1 MCVGGSGTGSAFPGG
16 QGQIHQGLAHS
27 RCPTR
32 VAGNMFS
39 VQDAESDDVVI
50 LLLGNKTD
58 REEDRQVSTEAGQQL
73 AQVSSWASA
82 PPPA

>member
-1 MCVGGSGTGSAFPGG
+1 M
-16 QGQIHQGLAHS
+16 
-27 RCPTR
+27 
-32 VAGNMFS
+32 AGNMFS